1 MRISDWSSD
10 VCSSDLQTQWNPQP
24 SLGVVM
30 AAGGYPGAI
39 RKGDVIRGL
48 EADLGMAKVFHA
60 GTTLRDDGAAIT
72 SGGRVLCVVARGAD
86 VREAQRQAYAA
97 VEPIRWDGVQYRR
110 ASGYRAIALEA
121 SSRAR
126 AKRPPTRQY
135 CRSPPFQRTRPL
147 KGGR

>member
-72 SGGRVLCVVARGAD
+72 SGGRVLCVVARGA
-86 VREAQRQAYAA
+86 RSEEHTSELQSLMRISYA
-97 VEPIRWDGVQYRR
+97 VF
-110 ASGYRAIALEA
+110 
-121 SSRAR
+121 
-126 AKRPPTRQY
+126 
-135 CRSPPFQRTRPL
+135 CL
-147 KGGR
+147 KTKKDKL

>member
-72 SGGRVLCVVARGAD
+72 SGGRVLCAVARGAA

-97 VEPIRWDGVQYRR
+97 VEQIRWDGVQYRR
-110 ASGYRAIALEA
+110 DIGYRPEDPTPELPSLMR
-121 SSRAR
+121 SSYAVFCWQR
-126 AKRPPTRQY
+126 KRTAEHK
-135 CRSPPFQRTRPL
+135 T
-147 KGGR
+147 